1 MERQQL
7 NYRLHSVSCTGTEVH
22 LSMCA
27 FEFYRGNTSA
37 ACGAGMPAVVSC
49 VPGPLF
55 ATGNA
60 HKKKQRQQQQSQVS
74 PVGKGLHPAVA
85 HSWLLPC
92 CRALSLRLHLSAGVQ
107 VPG

>member
-1 MERQQL
+1 
-7 NYRLHSVSCTGTEVH
+7 
-22 LSMCA
+22 MCA
-27 FEFYRGNTSA
+27 FEFYRGNASA
-37 ACGAGMPAVVSC
+37 TCGAGMPAVVSC

-74 PVGKGLHPAVA
+74 PVGKGPRPAVA